1 VSGHTSEPSPSRPVR
16 VLLVDDQALFR
27 EALATLL
34 TVHDD
39 VEVVGEA
46 GNGAEALRAAAE
58 SSPDVVLMDLR
69 MPLLDGVAATRRLR
83 IEQPEVRVIALTTFD
98 DDEDVFAALR
108 AGAVGYLLK
117 DVSSVRLVEAV
128 LAAARGESVLQPS
141 VAAKVVARFAQL
153 PDDDPRPRPQPL
165 VVPLSERELE
175 VVRLLADGRSNRE
188 IAAALFLAEG
198 TVKNYVT
205 NVLAKLG
212 ARDRTQAALRARAL
226 DLL

>member
-1 VSGHTSEPSPSRPVR
+1 VSPVR

-34 TVHDD
+34 ATRDD
-39 VEVVGEA
+39 IDVVGEA
-46 GNGAEALRAAAE
+46 GNGAEALSRAAE
-58 SSPDVVLMDLR
+58 LTPDVVLMDLR
-69 MPLLDGVAATRRLR
+69 MPVLDGVAATRRLR
-83 IEQPEVRVIALTTFD
+83 LAHASVQVIALTTFD

-117 DVSSVRLVEAV
+117 DVSSARLVEAV

-153 PDDDPRPRPQPL
+153 PETTAPRPQPL

-175 VVRLLADGRSNRE
+175 VLRLVADGRSNRE
-188 IAAALFLAEG
+188 IAAAVFLAEG
-198 TVKNYVT
+198 TVKNHVT
-205 NVLAKLG
+205 NVLGKLG
-212 ARDRTQAALRARAL
+212 ARDRTQAALRAR
-226 DLL
+226 DLGLL

>member
-1 VSGHTSEPSPSRPVR
+1 MTPVR

-34 TVHDD
+34 ATRDE

-46 GNGAEALRAAAE
+46 GNGAEALDRAAELAPE
-58 SSPDVVLMDLR
+58 VVLMDLR
-69 MPLLDGVAATRRLR
+69 MPVLDGVAATRRLR
-83 IEQPEVRVIALTTFD
+83 VERPTSQVIALTTFD

-117 DVSSVRLVEAV
+117 DVSSARLVEAV
-128 LAAARGESVLQPS
+128 LAAARGEAVLQPS

-153 PDDDPRPRPQPL
+153 PETMPAPRPQPL

-175 VVRLLADGRSNRE
+175 VLRLLSDGRSNRE
-188 IAAALFLAEG
+188 IAETVFLAEG
-198 TVKNYVT
+198 TVKNHVT

-226 DLL
+226 GLL

>member
-1 VSGHTSEPSPSRPVR
+1 MSAVR
-16 VLLVDDQALFR
+16 VLVVDDQALFR

-34 TVHDD
+34 GARPE

-46 GNGAEALRAAAE
+46 GNGHQALERAAALQ
-58 SSPDVVLMDLR
+58 PDVVLMDLH
-69 MPLLDGVAATRRLR
+69 MPVLDGIAATRRLKV
-83 IEQPEVRVIALTTFD
+83 EQPGVRVLALTTFD

-108 AGAVGYLLK
+108 AGALGYLLK
-117 DVSSVRLVEAV
+117 DVSSDRLVEAV
-128 LAAARGESVLQPS
+128 LSAARGESVLQPS

-153 PDDDPRPRPQPL
+153 DDAPRPRPQPL
-165 VVPLSERELE
+165 VVPLSDRELD
-175 VVRLLADGRSNRE
+175 VLRLLADGRSNRE

-198 TVKNYVT
+198 TVKNHVT
-205 NVLAKLG
+205 SVLGKLG